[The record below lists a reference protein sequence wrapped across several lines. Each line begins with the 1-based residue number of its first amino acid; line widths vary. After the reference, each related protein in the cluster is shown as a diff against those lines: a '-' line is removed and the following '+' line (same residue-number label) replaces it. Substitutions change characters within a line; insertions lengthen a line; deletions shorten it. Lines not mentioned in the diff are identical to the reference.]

1 MNRLQSLDPRI
12 RKLMRAIC
20 FCLLFVTLF
29 VFLSG
34 AFIPRTG
41 TTEDG
46 MESRISKAY
55 RGEPRDSIDTV
66 FIGNSDIY
74 RAISPVDLFQQTG
87 ITSAIAGRPNK
98 QLSEVPGDI
107 RDILRYQNPKTIV
120 LETDC
125 MFSGTNPGFKKGI
138 SPLEAEAA
146 KVDVAGQTPSK
157 AKAADVAGQAPPK
170 AKATDVAGQAPSK
183 AKASAHQNIFDKC
196 KALLQ
201 EGDSA
206 FLAALNYKFPL
217 VKYHDNWKH
226 LKLAAFLQPR
236 GKYHFSN
243 KGMAYANTVK
253 AYPFG
258 NEYMQLSGGKHAMLS
273 EEKLDQFQKIYDL
286 CDRNG
291 VRLVLLTVPS
301 ANTWNKGKSD
311 TVKQL
316 AKKYDLTYYDYN
328 RQLPAGF
335 DWATDSKDG
344 GNHLNY
350 AGASAVTKD
359 LAKKLTDDLTMSPTS
374 LTKEQKQQWKKDY
387 EHFHKSIAK

>member
-20 FCLLFVTLF
+20 FCLLFALLF

-157 AKAADVAGQAPPK
+157 ATAA
-170 AKATDVAGQAPSK
+170 DVAGQAPSK
-183 AKASAHQNIFDKC
+183 ATNAAHQNIFDKC

-291 VRLVLLTVPS
+291 IRLVLLTVPS

-328 RQLPAGF
+328 HQLPAGF
-335 DWATDSKDG
+335 DWTTDSKDG